1 MKEVITVS
9 GLSKVFK
16 PAQGNKEH
24 WALNDISFQLNS
36 GDTLAII
43 GRNGSGKSTLLKI
56 LAGVYKPTAGSA
68 CIKGRVASVL
78 DLGAGFHPDLT
89 GRENI
94 FFHGEVMGFE
104 KSEIRAKLEEIID
117 FSGIEKY
124 INEPVKTYSSGMFVR
139 LASSVI
145 ALLSYDVLILDEVMG
160 MGDARYKV
168 KFSKKLNELTQQGTT
183 IILASHNVNELFGSN
198 SFMWI
203 DEGRIKRFKNDDQVL
218 IEYLETNSRPFKG
231 GKGPAYDSTGEEFGA
246 QLQINGLLLNK
257 ISFGNKQGVP
267 QSGFRYDENI
277 YLNVEVTVVEENCP
291 FAFMFALVDE
301 FNTIVLGTAPS
312 VNDPEF
318 RTPAV
323 GTKLNFQACLPNK
336 ILNFGNYYLDVYG
349 YDRERRI
356 RNLQKHLLSFN
367 LIKEQIPTFT
377 LRGNKM
383 PGVIQPVIDWKI
395 ISGS

>member
-89 GRENI
+89 GHENI

-124 INEPVKTYSSGMFVR
+124 IN
-139 LASSVI
+139 
-145 ALLSYDVLILDEVMG
+145 D
-160 MGDARYKV
+160 RY
-168 KFSKKLNELTQQGTT
+168 
-183 IILASHNVNELFGSN
+183 
-198 SFMWI
+198 
-203 DEGRIKRFKNDDQVL
+203 
-218 IEYLETNSRPFKG
+218 Y
-231 GKGPAYDSTGEEFGA
+231 
-246 QLQINGLLLNK
+246 
-257 ISFGNKQGVP
+257 
-267 QSGFRYDENI
+267 
-277 YLNVEVTVVEENCP
+277 
-291 FAFMFALVDE
+291 
-301 FNTIVLGTAPS
+301 
-312 VNDPEF
+312 
-318 RTPAV
+318 
-323 GTKLNFQACLPNK
+323 
-336 ILNFGNYYLDVYG
+336 
-349 YDRERRI
+349 
-356 RNLQKHLLSFN
+356 
-367 LIKEQIPTFT
+367 
-377 LRGNKM
+377 
-383 PGVIQPVIDWKI
+383 
-395 ISGS
+395 